1 VNTNWRGVT
10 RFAGAH
16 SIIERGEGYEVGL
29 TLDKTGCVLSVDLTA
44 AIVIDAEGRALLP
57 LKTQGARAVVSAPVA
72 EALFLAARYRV
83 PVQAGAR
90 EFFVLGVGEM
100 VR

>member
-1 VNTNWRGVT
+1 
-10 RFAGAH
+10 
-16 SIIERGEGYEVGL
+16 
-29 TLDKTGCVLSVDLTA
+29 
-44 AIVIDAEGRALLP
+44 
-57 LKTQGARAVVSAPVA
+57 VVSAPVA